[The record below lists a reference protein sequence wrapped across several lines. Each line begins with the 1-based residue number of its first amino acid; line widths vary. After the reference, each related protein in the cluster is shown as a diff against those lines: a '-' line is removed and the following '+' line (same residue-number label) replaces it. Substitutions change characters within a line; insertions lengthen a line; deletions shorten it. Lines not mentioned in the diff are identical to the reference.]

1 MSTPVP
7 ADITAEEC
15 ALRREL
21 ALELRQVEHWRR
33 LVAARLDLAVAA
45 VTSVDEPVVRSLP
58 AAPVLP
64 WGLREELGLPGC
76 LADTLPEAAL
86 LPKLRSLLR
95 DLDRYVGALRAEV
108 GAEIAPGVGPAVAA
122 EAGAA

>member
-7 ADITAEEC
+7 AYTTAEEC

-45 VTSVDEPVVRSLP
+45 VTSMDEPVVRLLST
-58 AAPVLP
+58 APVLP
-64 WGLREELGLPGC
+64 WGLREELGLPAC
-76 LADTLPEAAL
+76 EADTLPEAAL
-86 LPKLRSLLR
+86 LPKLRSLLQ
-95 DLDRYVGALRAEV
+95 DLDRYAGALRAEA
-108 GAEIAPGVGPAVAA
+108 GAQLPPGVGPVVAA